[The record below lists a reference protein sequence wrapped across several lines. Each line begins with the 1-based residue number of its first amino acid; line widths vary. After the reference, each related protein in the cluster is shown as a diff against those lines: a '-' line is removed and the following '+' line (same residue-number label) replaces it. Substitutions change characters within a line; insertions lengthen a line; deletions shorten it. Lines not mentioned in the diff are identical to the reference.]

1 MIFDIKL
8 GFMTN
13 ILKRIIKKLFLEGKR
28 CPHGSTSW
36 YICPRCKKEFP
47 EWAPFEGE
55 GPYNPN
61 LYEL

>member
-1 MIFDIKL
+1 
-8 GFMTN
+8 MTN